1 MSSTLTSAEIAQMR
15 LDVEDMVL
23 PDKGYILTLTQ
34 VSDGQGGF
42 TDTWGTA
49 SAYTKCRL
57 DYMTGTEAVF
67 GGALKPYSGWNL
79 TVPYNTSI
87 TQANRFS
94 LNGDTY
100 AVVEVDTDKSWNLF
114 IRARVEKV

>member
-1 MSSTLTSAEIAQMR
+1 MTSTLTTAEIAQMR
-15 LDVEDMVL
+15 ADVEDLVL
-23 PDKGYILTLTQ
+23 PDTGDILSVTQ

-49 SAYTKCRL
+49 TADVKCRL
-57 DYMTGTEAVF
+57 DYMTGMEAVF

-79 TVPYNTSI
+79 TVPYNT
-87 TQANRFS
+87 TLTAAHRFYLS
-94 LNGDTY
+94 GNTY

-114 IRARVEKV
+114 IRAKVEKV

>member
-1 MSSTLTSAEIAQMR
+1 MSSTLTTAEIAQMR
-15 LDVEDMVL
+15 ADVEDLVL
-23 PDKGYILTLTQ
+23 PDKGYILTLSQ

-49 SAYTKCRL
+49 TAYTKCRL
-57 DYMTGTEAVF
+57 DYLSGMEAVF

-79 TVPYNTSI
+79 TVPYSGTLT
-87 TQANRFS
+87 TQHRFY

-100 AVVEVDTDKSWNLF
+100 AVVELDTDKSWNLF
-114 IRARVEKV
+114 VRAKVVKV